1 MISQEHRS
9 PSDTRKALVPVT
21 SNNNVYTKVH
31 RSRHCTV
38 GPPRRCRPR
47 KCIVANGR
55 QPAPVASLTFHTR
68 TIEITIFKVLYVQ
81 HTSVLK
87 CSLTSRWSQCLLDLE
102 PESNTGHKS
111 FPRFTIMLYRFAV
124 TKSDL
129 PPVSY
134 DFMEDLRSKH
144 GPRFSQPFTKIALS
158 LPCFSFFLSFF
169 VMDEWSVDGI
179 IDRTLHIA
187 YVWGNRWKRRSNF
200 MAWICT
206 KRIKIR
212 LVNGKGKSIA
222 W

>member
-129 PPVSY
+129 PSVSY
-134 DFMEDLRSKH
+134 DFMEDLRFVFPSRL
-144 GPRFSQPFTKIALS
+144 PRLHFLYRVFH
-158 LPCFSFFLSFF
+158 FFFLSLLWTSGRSMVLSIGPYTLLMFGEI
-169 VMDEWSVDGI
+169 DENEEVILWRGF
-179 IDRTLHIA
+179 A
-187 YVWGNRWKRRSNF
+187 RRE
-200 MAWICT
+200 
-206 KRIKIR
+206 
-212 LVNGKGKSIA
+212 
-222 W
+222 